1 MAKEVNTDYW
11 GCGRA
16 VRLEYGDVTVLVLT
30 CPVGLSPARPVGA
43 CGLVA
48 VKLGSWFADYILD
61 PVSAGT
67 GDSNIG
73 LALLHQA
80 LPKRC
85 HAR

>member
-1 MAKEVNTDYW
+1 M
-11 GCGRA
+11 
-16 VRLEYGDVTVLVLT
+16 GDVTVLILT